1 MTYQPPPLVP
11 AKTQG
16 FSVTALVTGIVGLVF
31 CWVPG
36 LNLTLGVVAT
46 VFGTLAVRNERRGR
60 TGGKGMAVAGLVTG
74 IITVVIA
81 ASLLIIAA
89 TAVSSGSYYYN

>member
-1 MTYQPPPLVP
+1 MTYQPQPVP

-16 FSVTALVTGIVGLVF
+16 FSVTALVTGVVGLVF

-46 VFGTLAVRNERRGR
+46 VFGALAVRNERRGL
-60 TGGKGMAVAGLVTG
+60 TGGKGMAIAGLVTG

-81 ASLLIIAA
+81 GTLLIVAA
-89 TAVSSGSYYYN
+89 TAVGGAAGY